1 MTHLGR
7 FQLGDWVPIVMQ
19 AVTAAGTPALPDDAP
34 TATVFAASDPTS
46 AIATRNLPIRDRY
59 GTTALFGAD
68 LRLDGDYAAGSYL
81 VVLQWAHSTT
91 GHGDLLMFDVVGGGD
106 ADGNVIGQYVSQRPE
121 GQMVVYQL
129 DSGKLQIAMNPR

>member
-46 AIATRNLPIRDRY
+46 AIATRKLPISHRY
-59 GTTALFGAD
+59 GTTVLVRPD
-68 LRLDGDYAAGSYL
+68 LRLDGDYAAGGYL
-81 VVLQWAHSTT
+81 VVLELAHSLT
-91 GHGDLLMFDVVGGGD
+91 GHGYLLMFDVVGGSD
-106 ADGNVIGQYVSQRPE
+106 ADGNVIGQYVTQRPE
-121 GQMVVYQL
+121 GKMVVYQL
-129 DSGKLQIAMNPR
+129 DSGKL